1 MMEESTTMEDKDI
14 IERVKSKHYTLLS
27 YIATAINLG
36 YNMMLVYL
44 TGENALK
51 RPNWL
56 NCTTKDYDAEL
67 LKDKILDEFENNP
80 GMYGYGILLGKQ
92 SGDFYLVCI
101 DIDIDNEYKD
111 IALEDLKKVF
121 DKYRIDYAVEKTKS
135 GRYHVYVALDGL
147 TENLKKTRKLK
158 YKHLKDSI
166 KYKNGEAV
174 QGEIELLGT
183 SGKHMSTVYTGAID
197 DEVPFCTDYMPKNA
211 ANVFDN
217 ALLEFQGLNHLT
229 VHQSSQQTVHQ
240 TDQQTTNPFD
250 IEKFTKFFRLA
261 RQYDLINGWEIDKLV
276 SAVCVKNNM
285 TDDEIHDVF
294 QEIYDDEYDWKTTE
308 YLIEH
313 TREKDPEYTPSI
325 GSVIYHAKN
334 FVKDNRLSDE
344 EKSFIRDF
352 ITTLIKRCVG
362 GHNKVPEYLLDA
374 EQAYFLSSVKK
385 SNKTLGAYY
394 VERWFV
400 ERNINHVIQVWFYE
414 IETLYPKNIYCPHRV
429 LNHAEPIGI
438 KVEVKKLIS
447 DTNNEVYE
455 YIINDEFTF
464 APSTNFDRLEDL
476 AIEIAKKC
484 SRYLPRFDITLFQKY
499 CGIKINEYL
508 AKHDGKPQPCVVSK
522 ITGWGKDY
530 KTFYHYDL
538 NDEYHELSRDNPLYK
553 HEKAESF
560 NQEEQHKLVYNLLK
574 EGKLLGVLLTISAA
588 SILLKPF
595 RLQNITCV
603 LGGNPSAGKTTASL
617 IATSLF
623 YKSDDLLINA
633 NTTKVGVELLLTA
646 LNSMPLLIDEGAL
659 QNYGADIKHLIF
671 SIASGKG
678 RTRGRKD
685 LTVDTKDIKS
695 NVFYTSETTDIDD
708 VKRAGAFR
716 RMLYLVIE
724 KWEDFTTLFNIK
736 TYRPNRHYAG
746 CGVDYIRF
754 AIENL
759 DTIEERFAIETEH
772 FGVKYPD
779 ITGMAE
785 TLYAGIILLEQFY
798 SERTGKSI
806 IFTTL
811 RQTIDDI
818 LEKAKETFV
827 AAKVDIVFAFE
838 QHLFNNLNRF
848 GQVDFDKYRA
858 EEGVPKL
865 VLVYQPSGKEILG
878 EYDRTT
884 QTFLITKRGMEII
897 AKELERERTLL
908 HKALYEAGVI
918 SKDMES
924 KYLKL
929 LGRSARVYVVKFNAE
944 NHKEENQMSI
954 ELEPGIKKLQESMK
968 DLDVPL

>member
-1 MMEESTTMEDKDI
+1 MEGSTTMEDKDI
-14 IERVKSKHYTLLS
+14 IERVKSKHYTLMS

-36 YNMMLVYL
+36 YNMMLVHL
-44 TGENALK
+44 TGENAFK
-51 RPNWL
+51 KPVWFG
-56 NCTTKDYDAEL
+56 CTTKDYDAEL
-67 LKDKILDEFENNP
+67 LKDKILEEFEAHP
-80 GMYGYGILLGKQ
+80 GEYGYGILLGKQ
-92 SGDFYLVCI
+92 PDNFYLVCI

-121 DKYRIDYAVEKTKS
+121 DKYKIDYVVETTKS
-135 GRYHVYVALDGL
+135 GRYHIYVALDGL

-174 QGEIELLGT
+174 QGEIELLGA
-183 SGKHMSTVYTGAID
+183 SSKHMSTVYTGMID
-197 DEVPFCTDYMPKNA
+197 DEAPYCTDYMPRNA
-211 ANVFDN
+211 ADVFDN
-217 ALLEFQGLNHLT
+217 ALLEFQGLNRII
-229 VHQSSQQTVHQ
+229 VHQSGQQTVHQ

-250 IEKFTKFFRLA
+250 IEKFTKFFRLV
-261 RQYDLINGWEIDKLV
+261 RQYGFVNGWEIDKNV

-285 TDDEIHDVF
+285 TDDEIHNVF
-294 QEIYDDEYDWKTTE
+294 QEIYDDEYDWKTTSNI
-308 YLIEH
+308 IEK
-313 TREKDPEYTPSI
+313 TREKDPEETPTL

-334 FVKDNRLSDE
+334 FVKDNQLSDE
-344 EKSFIRDF
+344 EKNFIRDF

-385 SNKTLGAYY
+385 SNKTLGTYY

-400 ERNINHVIQVWFYE
+400 ERNINNVIQVWFYE
-414 IETLYPKNIYCPHRV
+414 IETLYQKNIYCTHRV

-447 DTNNEVYE
+447 DNNNEVYE

-522 ITGWGKDY
+522 ITGWGKNN

-538 NDEYHELSRDNPLYK
+538 NDEYHELSKDNPLYK

-560 NQEEQHKLVYNLLK
+560 NQQEQHEMVLKLLQ
-574 EGKLLGVLLTISAA
+574 EGKLLGVLLIISAS
-588 SILLKPF
+588 SILLKPLN
-595 RLQNITCV
+595 LQPLTCI
-603 LGGNPSAGKTTASL
+603 LAGNPGAGKTTASL

-623 YKSDDLLINA
+623 YKSDNLLVNA
-633 NTTKVGVELLLTA
+633 NTTKVGVELMLA
-646 LNSMPLLIDEGAL
+646 GLNSMPFLVDEGAL
-659 QNYGADIKHLIF
+659 INSGIDIKHLVF
-671 SIASGKG
+671 SVASGKG

-685 LTVDTKDIKS
+685 LTVDTKDIVS
-695 NVFYTSETTDIDD
+695 NVFYTSETTDLDD
-708 VKRAGAFR
+708 IKRAGTFR
-716 RMLYLVIE
+716 RMLYLIIE
-724 KWEDFTTLFNIK
+724 SWEDFTTLFDVK
-736 TYRPNRHYAG
+736 TYRPHKLYAG
-746 CGVDYIRF
+746 CGVDYIKF

-759 DTIEERFAIETEH
+759 DVIEERLAVETES
-772 FGVKYPD
+772 FSLKYSEID
-779 ITGMAE
+779 GMAE
-785 TLYAGIILLEQFY
+785 TLHAGIIFLEEFYSMRTKQHIVFHALRENIHALLEETKKTFL
-798 SERTGKSI
+798 T
-806 IFTTL
+806 
-811 RQTIDDI
+811 
-818 LEKAKETFV
+818 AKN
-827 AAKVDIVFAFE
+827 DIVFAFE

-848 GQVDFDKYRA
+848 GQVDFDKYRG
-858 EEGVPKL
+858 EEGVPKI
-865 VLVYQPSGKEILG
+865 VLVYQPTSKEILG

-908 HKALYEAGVI
+908 HNALYQAGVI

-929 LGRSARVYVVKFNAE
+929 LGRSTRVYVVKFNAE

-954 ELEPGIKKLQESMK
+954 ELEPGIKKLQESIK